1 MKIDIFQ
8 IGVTDVLNFAIYSKE
23 IENSQDDKELL
34 RDIFVTKKDALK
46 ALYNAKSNNFSVYL
60 TYETTNEF
68 CDLMQ
73 IVSFLNDFGKGFILE
88 ITLNHSFVVS
98 EE

>member
-8 IGVTDVLNFAIYSKE
+8 LGITDTLNFAIYSKE
-23 IENSQDDKELL
+23 IDELLEDKELL
-34 RDIFVTKKDALK
+34 REIFVTKKEALK
-46 ALYNAKSNNFSVYL
+46 AIFNAKGSNFSVYL
-60 TYETTNEF
+60 FFETSNEF

-73 IVSFLNDFGKGFILE
+73 IVSFLNDYAKGIILE
-88 ITLNHSFVVS
+88 ITLNNEFIVS